1 MALRLSSMAD
11 ESRLI
16 NFEGTE
22 DADPDMPTDTRAAV
36 QSLDFETAERI
47 VENQRL
53 STCQKLRTSSQ
64 QFIRESEQEQQEIQ
78 RQLERRQQILEEKTE
93 IAVQDVKLE
102 YQTRFTLLVERHRSE
117 AEDLKNRWI
126 RLHTHAEG
134 VARKKIDDLI
144 HTSKVLASLQ
154 SFESARDVRDRT
166 LQQEQDIIA
175 NEVRSSD
182 EHFRRHF
189 EVMIQ
194 RHQQQ
199 YEALFQEMNREI
211 ELAKGGAMVED
222 TKMRAESQFEENL
235 SPVKMIKKIS
245 GSGFTH
251 LEKKSMIS
259 VISPGKLKS
268 MRSPPPKV
276 SQNLIG

>member
-1 MALRLSSMAD
+1 MAD

-22 DADPDMPTDTRAAV
+22 DADPDMTTDTRQAV
-36 QSLDFETAERI
+36 ASLDFETAERI

-64 QFIRESEQEQQEIQ
+64 QFLRESEQEQQEIK
-78 RQLERRQQILEEKTE
+78 RQQERRSQILQEKTE
-93 IAVQDVKLE
+93 IAVQDVKLD

-154 SFESARDVRDRT
+154 SFESAKDLRDRT
-166 LQQEQDIIA
+166 MQQEQDIID
-175 NEVRSSD
+175 NEVRAGD
-182 EHFRRHF
+182 EHFRKHF
-189 EVMIQ
+189 EIMIQ

-222 TKMRAESQFEENL
+222 TKNRTESQFEENL
-235 SPVKMIKKIS
+235 SPVRMIKKIS
-245 GSGFTH
+245 GSDFSH
-251 LEKKSMIS
+251 LEKKSMIG
-259 VISPGKLKS
+259 VLSPGKLRNVRTAAPAKMS
-268 MRSPPPKV
+268 ET
-276 SQNLIG
+276 LLG